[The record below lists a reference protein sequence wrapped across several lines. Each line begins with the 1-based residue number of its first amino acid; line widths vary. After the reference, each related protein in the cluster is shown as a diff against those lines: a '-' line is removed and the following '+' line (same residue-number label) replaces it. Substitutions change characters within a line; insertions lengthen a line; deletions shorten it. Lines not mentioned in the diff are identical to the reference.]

1 MSALSGLVTGQ
12 DDRSVIGKRIT
23 WYKTST
29 ERVYP
34 CESERKRQKKAV
46 ITGCVKGK
54 KERVAFT
61 PVAPSLELIMIIMAA
76 IDVL

>member
-1 MSALSGLVTGQ
+1 MGRELHGIRRAQ
-12 DDRSVIGKRIT
+12 SVCTPASQR
-23 WYKTST
+23 
-29 ERVYP
+29 ERD
-34 CESERKRQKKAV
+34 KKKAV

>member
-1 MSALSGLVTGQ
+1 MCTPASQ
-12 DDRSVIGKRIT
+12 R
-23 WYKTST
+23 
-29 ERVYP
+29 ERD
-34 CESERKRQKKAV
+34 KKKAV

>member
-1 MSALSGLVTGQ
+1 MCVPL
-12 DDRSVIGKRIT
+12 
-23 WYKTST
+23 
-29 ERVYP
+29 RVR
-34 CESERKRQKKAV
+34 EKETKKAV